1 MLAINSYK
9 PKTIHKEGGGRNAA
23 LFLFQKETA
32 PRVEGLLY
40 GSDASLLS
48 TIRVKVMY
56 TGHSVFTKKFMKV
69 TLNHY

>member
-1 MLAINSYK
+1 LAISSNK
-9 PKTIHKEGGGRNAA
+9 IKTIHKEGGGRNAA

-56 TGHSVFTKKFMKV
+56 TERYVFTKKFMKV
-69 TLNHY
+69 NLTYY

>member
-1 MLAINSYK
+1 MPPFFFSKKKQPL
-9 PKTIHKEGGGRNAA
+9 GW
-23 LFLFQKETA
+23 
-32 PRVEGLLY
+32 EGLLY

>member
-1 MLAINSYK
+1 MNCQTNSNLITQTK
-9 PKTIHKEGGGRNAA
+9 GGGRNAA

-48 TIRVKVMY
+48 TIRVNVMY
-56 TGHSVFTKKFMKV
+56 TERYVFTKKFMKV
-69 TLNHY
+69 NLTYY